1 MKDVGDAGFA
11 GISPPFLGRERA
23 AVDVDVAFD
32 TGARFPSRIKYSLSL
47 SLCCLRHRCSVSLSN
62 KSSLSLSLCWSGAP
76 QPSLPCDPIR
86 FSFVINSRL
95 VTSHRYFPQRVPFFS
110 ASHGENSTVIAIA
123 HLMAQTL
130 YSPVMA
136 QPQQGPSRKQQV
148 IFVTC
153 RTSVAELAAACGV
166 RSTWLATIGP
176 NVRGTLHCPGP
187 GRSPRR
193 GAPGPARRLTSCRRA
208 RWLAVRTVP
217 SVGFSCFVACAYA
230 C

>member
-1 MKDVGDAGFA
+1 MERLKHGRAWRGKKPSFSFPQN
-11 GISPPFLGRERA
+11 GPPF
-23 AVDVDVAFD
+23 F
-32 TGARFPSRIKYSLSL
+32 LSL
-47 SLCCLRHRCSVSLSN
+47 PPAEI
-62 KSSLSLSLCWSGAP
+62 AP
-76 QPSLPCDPIR
+76 
-86 FSFVINSRL
+86 
-95 VTSHRYFPQRVPFFS
+95 
-110 ASHGENSTVIAIA
+110 VIAIA

-187 GRSPRR
+187 C
-193 GAPGPARRLTSCRRA
+193 LLYTSDA
-208 RWLAVRTVP
+208 ADE
-217 SVGFSCFVACAYA
+217 
-230 C
+230 